1 MFRLF
6 QKSLKT
12 GVVTTG
18 YPFEKEEAPALF
30 RGRLEFDGGRCD
42 GCEACVAVCP
52 AGAIHVSRGWW
63 QVAYAG
69 CVFCGRCREACAK
82 GAIRLTGAYEL
93 AGRKKV
99 SMVVSGQIGAPTI
112 SSQQVNSQQ
121 VDPSTEILNQKI
133 KRILG
138 RSLHIR
144 HVDAGSCNGCDWE
157 ATALLNPVYDLQRL
171 GIDFVA
177 SPRHADMLLVTGP
190 VARHMETAVLRTYEA
205 TPDPKLVVAA
215 GACACGGGVFGG
227 SYAVAGGVD
236 KLLPVDVYIPGCPPR
251 PQALI
256 YGLLK
261 ALDRI

>member
-1 MFRLF
+1 MFSLF
-6 QKSLKT
+6 QKSLRT
-12 GVVTTG
+12 GVVTTR

-30 RGRLEFDGGRCD
+30 RGKPEFDGAKCD
-42 GCEACVAVCP
+42 GCAACAAACP
-52 AGAIHVSRGWW
+52 AGVIRVSPGWRLDL
-63 QVAYAG
+63 AG
-69 CVFCGRCREACAK
+69 CVFCGACQEVCAT

-93 AGRKKV
+93 AGREKA
-99 SMVVSGQIGAPTI
+99 SMALGGEEDQGIGGSHAELL
-112 SSQQVNSQQ
+112 
-121 VDPSTEILNQKI
+121 DRKI
-133 KRILG
+133 RRVLG

-157 ATALLNPVYDLQRL
+157 AGALLNPVYDLQRL

-177 SPRHADMLLVTGP
+177 SPRHADLLLVTGP
-190 VARHMETAVLRTYEA
+190 VTRHMETAVLRTYEA

-215 GACACGGGVFGG
+215 GACACGEGVFQGG
-227 SYAVAGGVD
+227 YAVAGGVD
-236 KLLPVDVYIPGCPPR
+236 KLLPVDVYVPGCPPR